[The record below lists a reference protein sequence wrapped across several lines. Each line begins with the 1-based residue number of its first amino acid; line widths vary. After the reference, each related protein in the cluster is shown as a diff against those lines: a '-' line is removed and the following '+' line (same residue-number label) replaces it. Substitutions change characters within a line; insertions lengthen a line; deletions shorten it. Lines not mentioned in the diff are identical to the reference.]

1 MLSRGDS
8 KGPPLPLWGV
18 VRLGVVFTGGM
29 AVHTHD
35 DIDWAE
41 RLRSLRMAEALDAE
55 STRVA
60 ARRLLEG
67 MPAGPTIL
75 DVGCGAGGMSVLF
88 AEELTSADARI
99 VLVDATEHLLDEA
112 HRRVSAAAGDRATVE
127 TIHADVADDGL
138 PARLPPAD
146 LVWASRVVHHLPD
159 QQAAIDTLAR
169 LARPGGLVA
178 ISEGGL
184 DFNCLPWDLGIGRPG
199 LEERLL
205 AARGEWFAEMRA
217 GIPGSVSMPY
227 GWNVALQRA
236 GLDDVDSFGVLIHHP
251 APGPEL
257 LREFV
262 IERVTWLAE
271 VAGDLLSSDDRE
283 TAATLV
289 DPASPAFLGARQ
301 DLFLQG
307 AKTIH
312 CGRRS

>member
-1 MLSRGDS
+1 M
-8 KGPPLPLWGV
+8 PP
-18 VRLGVVFTGGM
+18 GVVFTGGM

-35 DIDWAE
+35 DIDWAD
-41 RLRSLRMAEALDAE
+41 RLRSLRMAEALDAGP
-55 STRVA
+55 TRAA
-60 ARRLLEG
+60 ARRLLKG
-67 MPAGPTIL
+67 MPDGPTIL
-75 DVGCGAGGMSVLF
+75 DVGCGAGGMSVHF
-88 AEELTSADARI
+88 AEELASAGARI
-99 VLVDATEHLLDEA
+99 VLVDATEHLLAEA
-112 HRRVSAAAGDRATVE
+112 RRAVSAAAGDKSTVE

-138 PARLPPAD
+138 PKKLPSAD

-159 QQAAIDTLAR
+159 QQAAINTFAR

-184 DFNCLPWDLGIGRPG
+184 DFNCLPWDLGVGRPG

-217 GIPGSVSMPY
+217 GIPGSVAMPY
-227 GWNVALQRA
+227 GWNIALQRA

-262 IERVTWLAE
+262 VERVTWLAE
-271 VAGDLLSSDDRE
+271 VAGDRLSGDDHK
-283 TAATLV
+283 TAAALV

-312 CGRRS
+312 CGRRP

>member
-1 MLSRGDS
+1 
-8 KGPPLPLWGV
+8 
-18 VRLGVVFTGGM
+18 M

-35 DIDWAE
+35 DIDWAD

-67 MPAGPTIL
+67 MPAAPTIL

-88 AEELTSADARI
+88 AEELSFADARI
-99 VLVDATEHLLDEA
+99 VLVDATEHLLAEA

-127 TIHADVADDGL
+127 TVHADVADDGL
-138 PARLPPAD
+138 PTRLPPAD

-159 QQAAIDTLAR
+159 QQAAIDTLAQ

-236 GLDDVDSFGVLIHHP
+236 GLDDIDSFGVLIHHP
-251 APGPEL
+251 APGPDL

-262 IERVTWLAE
+262 VERVTWLAG
-271 VAGDLLSSDDRE
+271 VAGDLLSSDDHE
-283 TAATLV
+283 TAAALV

>member
-1 MLSRGDS
+1 
-8 KGPPLPLWGV
+8 
-18 VRLGVVFTGGM
+18 
-29 AVHTHD
+29 
-35 DIDWAE
+35 
-41 RLRSLRMAEALDAE
+41 MAEALDAE
-55 STRVA
+55 PMRAA
-60 ARRLLEG
+60 ARRLLQG
-67 MPAGPTIL
+67 MPDELTIL

-88 AEELTSADARI
+88 AEELSAASAKI
-99 VLVDATEHLLDEA
+99 VLVDATEQLLAEA
-112 HRRVSAAAGDRATVE
+112 HRTVSAAAGDRAVVE
-127 TIHADVADDGL
+127 TVHADVADEGL
-138 PARLPPAD
+138 PGKLPAAD

-159 QQAAIDTLAR
+159 QQAAIDNLAQ

-217 GIPGSVSMPY
+217 GIPDSVSMPY
-227 GWNVALQRA
+227 GWNIALQRA
-236 GLDDVDSFGVLIHHP
+236 GLVDVDSFGVLIHHP

-262 IERVTWLAE
+262 IERVTWLNE
-271 VAGDLLSSDDRE
+271 VAGDRLDDDDHE
-283 TAATLV
+283 TAAALV
-289 DPASPAFLGARQ
+289 DPANPAFLGARR

>member
-1 MLSRGDS
+1 MRLS
-8 KGPPLPLWGV
+8 
-18 VRLGVVFTGGM
+18 VVFTGGM

-35 DIDWAE
+35 DIDWSD

-55 STRVA
+55 PMRAA

-67 MPAGPTIL
+67 MPDGLTIL

-88 AEELTSADARI
+88 AEELAAVGAKI
-99 VLVDATEHLLDEA
+99 VLVDATEHLLAEA
-112 HRRVSAAAGDRATVE
+112 HRVVSAAAGKRAVVE
-127 TIHADVADDGL
+127 TIHADVADEGL
-138 PARLPPAD
+138 PAKLPAAD

-227 GWNVALQRA
+227 GWNIALQRA
-236 GLDDVDSFGVLIHHP
+236 GLVDVDSFGVLIHHP

-262 IERVTWLAE
+262 IERVTWLNE
-271 VAGDLLSSDDRE
+271 VAGDRLGDDDHE
-283 TAATLV
+283 TAAALV
-289 DPASPAFLGARQ
+289 DPENQAFLGARP

-307 AKTIH
+307 AKTVH
-312 CGRRS
+312 CGWRS

>member
-1 MLSRGDS
+1 
-8 KGPPLPLWGV
+8 
-18 VRLGVVFTGGM
+18 M

-35 DIDWAE
+35 DIDWAD
-41 RLRSLRMAEALDAE
+41 RLRSLRMAEALDAGPM
-55 STRVA
+55 RMA

-67 MPAGPTIL
+67 MPDRPTIL
-75 DVGCGAGGMSVLF
+75 DVGCGAGGMSVLV
-88 AEELTSADARI
+88 AEELTSAGAKI
-99 VLVDATEHLLDEA
+99 VLVDATEPLLAEA
-112 HRRVSAAAGDRATVE
+112 HRVVAAAAGDNVTVE

-138 PARLPPAD
+138 SAKLPPAD

-159 QQAAIDTLAR
+159 QQSAVDTLAR

-227 GWNVALQRA
+227 GWNIALQRA
-236 GLDDVDSFGVLIHHP
+236 GLIDVDSFGVLIHHP
-251 APGPEL
+251 APGPDL

-262 IERVTWLAE
+262 IERVTWLTE
-271 VAGDLLSSDDRE
+271 VAGELLNSDDHE
-283 TAATLV
+283 TAAALL
-289 DPASPAFLGARQ
+289 DSASPDFLGARQ

>member
-1 MLSRGDS
+1 
-8 KGPPLPLWGV
+8 
-18 VRLGVVFTGGM
+18 M

-35 DIDWAE
+35 DIDWAD

-55 STRVA
+55 PMRMA

-67 MPAGPTIL
+67 MPDRPTIL

-88 AEELTSADARI
+88 AEEFTSAGAKI
-99 VLVDATEHLLDEA
+99 VLVDATEPLLAEA
-112 HRRVSAAAGDRATVE
+112 HRVVAAAAGDNATVE

-138 PARLPPAD
+138 SAKLPPAD

-159 QQAAIDTLAR
+159 QQSAVDTLAR

-184 DFNCLPWDLGIGRPG
+184 DFNCLPWDLGTGRPG

-227 GWNVALQRA
+227 GWNIALQRA
-236 GLDDVDSFGVLIHHP
+236 GLIDVDSFGVLIHHP
-251 APGPEL
+251 APGPDL

-262 IERVTWLAE
+262 IERVTWLTE
-271 VAGDLLSSDDRE
+271 VAGELLNSDDHK
-283 TAATLV
+283 TAAALL
-289 DPASPAFLGARQ
+289 DSASPDFLGARQ

>member
-1 MLSRGDS
+1 
-8 KGPPLPLWGV
+8 
-18 VRLGVVFTGGM
+18 M

-35 DIDWAE
+35 DIDWAD

-55 STRVA
+55 PMREA
-60 ARRLLEG
+60 ARRLLKG
-67 MPAGPTIL
+67 MPEGPTIL

-88 AEELTSADARI
+88 TEELASVGAKI
-99 VLVDATEHLLDEA
+99 VLVDATEHLLAEA
-112 HRRVSAAAGDRATVE
+112 HRVVRAAAGDRATVE
-127 TIHADVADDGL
+127 TIHADVADGGL
-138 PARLPPAD
+138 AAKLPPAD

-169 LARPGGLVA
+169 LARAGGLVA

-227 GWNVALQRA
+227 GWNIALQRA
-236 GLDDVDSFGVLIHHP
+236 GLADVDSFGVLIHHP

-257 LREFV
+257 LREFI
-262 IERVTWLAE
+262 IERLTWLNE
-271 VAGDLLSSDDRE
+271 VANDRLADDDHE
-283 TAATLV
+283 TVAALV
-289 DPASPAFLGARQ
+289 DPANPAFLGARH

-307 AKTIH
+307 AKTVH

>member
-1 MLSRGDS
+1 
-8 KGPPLPLWGV
+8 
-18 VRLGVVFTGGM
+18 M

-55 STRVA
+55 PTRVA

-67 MPAGPTIL
+67 LPDRPTIL

-88 AEELTSADARI
+88 AEELASAGARI
-99 VLVDATEHLLDEA
+99 VLVDATEPLLVEA
-112 HRRVSAAAGDRATVE
+112 HKAVTAAAGDKAVVE
-127 TIHADVADDGL
+127 TVHADVADGGL
-138 PARLPPAD
+138 PEKLPAAD

-159 QQAAIDTLAR
+159 QQAALRTLAR

-178 ISEGGL
+178 LSEGGL

-217 GIPGSVSMPY
+217 GIPGVVPMPY
-227 GWNVALQRA
+227 GWNTALHQA
-236 GLDDVDSFGVLIHHP
+236 GLDDVDSFGVLVHHP
-251 APGPEL
+251 APGSEL

-262 IERVTWLAE
+262 VERVRWFAD
-271 VAGDLLSSDDRE
+271 VAGDRLTPDDRE
-283 TAATLV
+283 TAAALV
-289 DPASPAFLGARQ
+289 DPAKAAFLGARQ
-301 DLFLQG
+301 DLFLLG
-307 AKTIH
+307 VKTIH
-312 CGRRS
+312 CGRRP

>member
-1 MLSRGDS
+1 
-8 KGPPLPLWGV
+8 
-18 VRLGVVFTGGM
+18 M

-35 DIDWAE
+35 DIDWAD

-55 STRVA
+55 PMRAA

-67 MPAGPTIL
+67 MPDGPTIL
-75 DVGCGAGGMSVLF
+75 DIGCGAGGMSALF
-88 AEELTSADARI
+88 AEELASVGAKI
-99 VLVDATEHLLDEA
+99 VLVDATEHLLAEA
-112 HRRVSAAAGDRATVE
+112 RRVVSAAAGDRATVE
-127 TIHADVADDGL
+127 TIHADVADEGL
-138 PARLPPAD
+138 PAKLPAAD

-159 QQAAIDTLAR
+159 QQAAIDTLAQ

-227 GWNVALQRA
+227 GWNIALQRA
-236 GLDDVDSFGVLIHHP
+236 GLADVDSFGVLIHHP
-251 APGPEL
+251 APGQEL

-262 IERVTWLAE
+262 IERVTWLNE
-271 VAGDLLSSDDRE
+271 VAGDRLDDDDHE
-283 TAATLV
+283 TVAALV
-289 DPASPAFLGARQ
+289 DPANPAFLGARQ

-312 CGRRS
+312 CGRRP

>member
-1 MLSRGDS
+1 
-8 KGPPLPLWGV
+8 
-18 VRLGVVFTGGM
+18 M

-35 DIDWAE
+35 DIDWAD

-55 STRVA
+55 PMRLA

-67 MPAGPTIL
+67 MPDGPTIL

-88 AEELTSADARI
+88 AEELASAGAKI
-99 VLVDATEHLLDEA
+99 VLVDATEHLLAEA
-112 HRRVSAAAGDRATVE
+112 HRVVAAAAGDKATVE

-138 PARLPPAD
+138 PAKLPPAD

-159 QQAAIDTLAR
+159 QQAAVDTLSR

-217 GIPGSVSMPY
+217 GIPGSVPMPY
-227 GWNVALQRA
+227 GWNIALQRA
-236 GLDDVDSFGVLIHHP
+236 GLSDIDSLGVLIHHP
-251 APGPEL
+251 APGPDPL
-257 LREFV
+257 SEFV
-262 IERVTWLAE
+262 IERMTWLTE
-271 VAGDLLSSDDRE
+271 VAGDLLSSEDQE
-283 TAATLV
+283 TTAALV
-289 DPASPAFLGARQ
+289 DPESPAFLGARQ

-312 CGRRS
+312 RGRRP

>member
-1 MLSRGDS
+1 
-8 KGPPLPLWGV
+8 
-18 VRLGVVFTGGM
+18 M

-35 DIDWAE
+35 DIDWSD
-41 RLRSLRMAEALDAE
+41 RLRSLRLAEALDAE
-55 STRVA
+55 PMRAA

-67 MPAGPTIL
+67 MPDRPTIL

-88 AEELTSADARI
+88 AEELASIGAKI
-99 VLVDATEHLLDEA
+99 VLVDATEHLLTEA
-112 HRRVSAAAGDRATVE
+112 YRVVSAAAGERATVE
-127 TIHADVADDGL
+127 TIHADVADERL
-138 PARLPPAD
+138 PAKLPAAD

-159 QQAAIDTLAR
+159 QQAAIGTLAR

-199 LEERLL
+199 LEDRLL

-227 GWNVALQRA
+227 GWNIALQRA
-236 GLDDVDSFGVLIHHP
+236 GLTDVDSFGVLIHHP

-262 IERVTWLAE
+262 IERVTWLKE
-271 VAGDLLSSDDRE
+271 VAGDRLGEDDHE
-283 TAATLV
+283 TAAALV
-289 DPASPAFLGARQ
+289 DPANPAFLGVRR

-307 AKTIH
+307 AKTVH

>member
-1 MLSRGDS
+1 
-8 KGPPLPLWGV
+8 
-18 VRLGVVFTGGM
+18 M

-35 DIDWAE
+35 DIDWAD

-55 STRVA
+55 PMRMA

-67 MPAGPTIL
+67 MPDRPTIL

-88 AEELTSADARI
+88 AEELTSAGAKI
-99 VLVDATEHLLDEA
+99 VLVDATEPLLAEA
-112 HRRVSAAAGDRATVE
+112 HRVVAAAAGDNATVE
-127 TIHADVADDGL
+127 TIHADVADEGL
-138 PARLPPAD
+138 SAKLPPAD

-159 QQAAIDTLAR
+159 QQSAVDTLAR

-227 GWNVALQRA
+227 GWNIALQRA
-236 GLDDVDSFGVLIHHP
+236 GLIDVDSFGVLIHHP
-251 APGPEL
+251 APGPDL

-262 IERVTWLAE
+262 IERVTWLTE
-271 VAGDLLSSDDRE
+271 VAGELLNSDDHE
-283 TAATLV
+283 TVAALL
-289 DPASPAFLGARQ
+289 DSASPDFLGARQ

>member
-1 MLSRGDS
+1 
-8 KGPPLPLWGV
+8 
-18 VRLGVVFTGGM
+18 M

-35 DIDWAE
+35 DIDWAD
-41 RLRSLRMAEALDAE
+41 RLRSLRMAEALDAAPMRE
-55 STRVA
+55 A

-67 MPAGPTIL
+67 MPDGPTIL

-88 AEELTSADARI
+88 AEELASAGAKI
-99 VLVDATEHLLDEA
+99 VLVDATEHLLAEA
-112 HRRVSAAAGDRATVE
+112 HQVVAAAAGANAAVE

-138 PARLPPAD
+138 PAKLPPAD

-205 AARGEWFAEMRA
+205 AARGEWFAEMRT
-217 GIPGSVSMPY
+217 GISGSVSMPY
-227 GWNVALQRA
+227 GWNIALQRA
-236 GLDDVDSFGVLIHHP
+236 GLTDVDSFGVLIHHP
-251 APGPEL
+251 APGPDL

-262 IERVTWLAE
+262 IERVTWLTE
-271 VAGDLLSSDDRE
+271 VAGDLLSSEDRE
-283 TAATLV
+283 TAAALL

-312 CGRRS
+312 CGRRP

>member
-1 MLSRGDS
+1 
-8 KGPPLPLWGV
+8 
-18 VRLGVVFTGGM
+18 M

-35 DIDWAE
+35 DIDWAD

-55 STRVA
+55 PMREA
-60 ARRLLEG
+60 ARRLLKG
-67 MPAGPTIL
+67 MPDGPTIL

-88 AEELTSADARI
+88 AEELASVGARI
-99 VLVDATEHLLDEA
+99 VLVDATEQLLVEA
-112 HRRVSAAAGDRATVE
+112 HRVVRAAAGDRATVE
-127 TIHADVADDGL
+127 TVHADVADDAL
-138 PARLPPAD
+138 AAKLPPAD

-199 LEERLL
+199 LEDRLL

-217 GIPGSVSMPY
+217 GIPGSVPMPY
-227 GWNVALQRA
+227 GWNIALQRA
-236 GLDDVDSFGVLIHHP
+236 DLTDVDSFGVLIHHP

-257 LREFV
+257 LREFIV
-262 IERVTWLAE
+262 ERLTWLSE
-271 VAGDLLSSDDRE
+271 VAGDRLADDDHE
-283 TAATLV
+283 TVAALM
-289 DPASPAFLGARQ
+289 DPANPAFLGARQ

-312 CGRRS
+312 RGRRS

>member
-1 MLSRGDS
+1 
-8 KGPPLPLWGV
+8 
-18 VRLGVVFTGGM
+18 M

-55 STRVA
+55 PTRA
-60 ARRLLEG
+60 AAHRLLEG
-67 MPAGPTIL
+67 LPDRPTIL

-88 AEELTSADARI
+88 AEELASAGARI
-99 VLVDATEHLLDEA
+99 VLVDATEPLLVEA
-112 HRRVSAAAGDRATVE
+112 HRVVTAAAGDKAVVE
-127 TIHADVADDGL
+127 TVHADVADGGL
-138 PARLPPAD
+138 PEKLPPAD

-159 QQAAIDTLAR
+159 QQAALHTLAR

-199 LEERLL
+199 IEGRLL

-217 GIPGSVSMPY
+217 GIPGVVPMPY
-227 GWNVALQRA
+227 GWNTALRQA

-251 APGPEL
+251 APGSEL

-262 IERVTWLAE
+262 VERVRWFAD
-271 VAGDLLSSDDRE
+271 VAGDRLTQDDRE
-283 TAATLV
+283 TAAAVL
-289 DPASPAFLGARQ
+289 DPANPAFLGARQ
-301 DLFLQG
+301 DLFLLG
-307 AKTIH
+307 VKTVH

>member
-1 MLSRGDS
+1 
-8 KGPPLPLWGV
+8 
-18 VRLGVVFTGGM
+18 M

-35 DIDWAE
+35 DIDWSD

-55 STRVA
+55 PMRAA

-67 MPAGPTIL
+67 MPDGPTIL
-75 DVGCGAGGMSVLF
+75 DVGCGAGGMSLLF
-88 AEELTSADARI
+88 AEELATAGAKI
-99 VLVDATEHLLDEA
+99 VLVDATEHLLAEA
-112 HRRVSAAAGDRATVE
+112 HRVVSAAAGERAVVE
-127 TIHADVADDGL
+127 TIHADVADGGL
-138 PARLPPAD
+138 PDKLPAAD

-169 LARPGGLVA
+169 LARPGGLVG

-199 LEERLL
+199 IEGRLL

-227 GWNVALQRA
+227 GWNIALQRA
-236 GLDDVDSFGVLIHHP
+236 GLVDVDSFGVLIHHP

-262 IERVTWLAE
+262 IERVTWLNE
-271 VAGDLLSSDDRE
+271 VAGDRLDNDDHE
-283 TAATLV
+283 TAAALV
-289 DPASPAFLGARQ
+289 DPGNPAFLGARG

>member
-1 MLSRGDS
+1 
-8 KGPPLPLWGV
+8 
-18 VRLGVVFTGGM
+18 M

-35 DIDWAE
+35 DIDWAD
-41 RLRSLRMAEALDAE
+41 RLRSLRMAETLDAE
-55 STRVA
+55 PMRAA

-67 MPAGPTIL
+67 MPEGPTIL

-88 AEELTSADARI
+88 AEELAAVGAKI
-99 VLVDATEHLLDEA
+99 VLVDATEHLLAEA
-112 HRRVSAAAGDRATVE
+112 HRVVSAAAGDRAAVE
-127 TIHADVADDGL
+127 TIHADVADEGL
-138 PARLPPAD
+138 PAKLPPAD

-159 QQAAIDTLAR
+159 QQAAIGILAR

-178 ISEGGL
+178 IAEGGL

-217 GIPGSVSMPY
+217 GIPASVSMPY
-227 GWNVALQRA
+227 GWNIALQRA

-262 IERVTWLAE
+262 LERVTWLNE
-271 VAGDLLSSDDRE
+271 VAGDRLDAEDHE
-283 TAATLV
+283 TAAALV
-289 DPASPAFLGARQ
+289 DPANPAFLGARR
-301 DLFLQG
+301 DLFLLG
-307 AKTIH
+307 AKTVH

>member
-1 MLSRGDS
+1 MLSRGES
-8 KGPPLPLWGV
+8 KGPPLPLWGT
-18 VRLGVVFTGGM
+18 VRFTGGM

-35 DIDWAE
+35 DIDWGD

-55 STRVA
+55 PTRVA
-60 ARRLLEG
+60 ARRLLDG
-67 MPAGPTIL
+67 MPEGPTIV

-88 AEELTSADARI
+88 AEELTAAGARI
-99 VLVDATEHLLDEA
+99 VLVDATEHLLAEA
-112 HRRVSAAAGDRATVE
+112 HRVVSAAAGDKATVE
-127 TIHADVADDGL
+127 TVHADVADGGL
-138 PARLPPAD
+138 PAKLPPAD

-199 LEERLL
+199 LEGRLL
-205 AARGEWFAEMRA
+205 AARGEWFAGMRA

-227 GWNVALQRA
+227 GWNIALQRA
-236 GLDDVDSFGVLIHHP
+236 GLEDVDSFGVLIHHP

-262 IERVTWLAE
+262 IERVTWLTG
-271 VAGDLLSSDDRE
+271 VAGDLLGDDDRE
-283 TAATLV
+283 TVAALL
-289 DPASPAFLGARQ
+289 DPASSAFLGARQ

-312 CGRRS
+312 CGRRP

>member
-1 MLSRGDS
+1 
-8 KGPPLPLWGV
+8 
-18 VRLGVVFTGGM
+18 M

-35 DIDWAE
+35 DIDWSD

-55 STRVA
+55 PMRAA

-67 MPAGPTIL
+67 MPEGPTVL

-88 AEELTSADARI
+88 AEELASIGAKI
-99 VLVDATEHLLDEA
+99 VLVDATEQLLAEA
-112 HRRVSAAAGDRATVE
+112 HRAVSAAAGERAVVE
-127 TIHADVADDGL
+127 TVHADVADDGL
-138 PARLPPAD
+138 PAKLPAAD

-159 QQAAIDTLAR
+159 QQSAIDTLAR

-184 DFNCLPWDLGIGRPG
+184 DFNCLPWELGIGRPG

-217 GIPGSVSMPY
+217 GIPGSASMPY
-227 GWNVALQRA
+227 GWNIALQRA
-236 GLDDVDSFGVLIHHP
+236 GLADVDSFGVLIHHP

-262 IERVTWLAE
+262 IERVTWLTE
-271 VAGDLLSSDDRE
+271 VAGDRLGDDDHK
-283 TAATLV
+283 TAAALV
-289 DPASPAFLGARQ
+289 DPAHPSYLGARG

-307 AKTIH
+307 AKTVH

>member
-1 MLSRGDS
+1 MA
-8 KGPPLPLWGV
+8 
-18 VRLGVVFTGGM
+18 RLGVVFTGGM

-35 DIDWAE
+35 DIDWAD

-55 STRVA
+55 PMRAA

-67 MPAGPTIL
+67 MPDGPTIL
-75 DVGCGAGGMSVLF
+75 DIGCGAGGMSALF
-88 AEELTSADARI
+88 AEELASVGAKI
-99 VLVDATEHLLDEA
+99 VLVDATEHLLAEA
-112 HRRVSAAAGDRATVE
+112 RRVVSAAAGDRATVE
-127 TIHADVADDGL
+127 TIHADVADEGL
-138 PARLPPAD
+138 PAKLPAAD

-159 QQAAIDTLAR
+159 QQAAIDTLAQ

-227 GWNVALQRA
+227 GWNIALQRA
-236 GLDDVDSFGVLIHHP
+236 GLADVDSFGVLIHHP
-251 APGPEL
+251 APGQEL

-262 IERVTWLAE
+262 IERVTWLNE
-271 VAGDLLSSDDRE
+271 VAGDRLDDDDHE
-283 TAATLV
+283 TVAALV
-289 DPASPAFLGARQ
+289 DPANPAFLGARQ

-312 CGRRS
+312 CGRRP

>member
-1 MLSRGDS
+1 
-8 KGPPLPLWGV
+8 
-18 VRLGVVFTGGM
+18 M

-35 DIDWAE
+35 DIDWSD

-55 STRVA
+55 PMRAA

-67 MPAGPTIL
+67 MPDGPTIL

-88 AEELTSADARI
+88 AEELAAAGAKI
-99 VLVDATEHLLDEA
+99 VLVDATEHLLAEA
-112 HRRVSAAAGDRATVE
+112 HRVVSAAAGERAVVE
-127 TIHADVADDGL
+127 TVHADVADDGL
-138 PARLPPAD
+138 PAKLPAAD
-146 LVWASRVVHHLPD
+146 LVWASRVIHHLPD

-227 GWNVALQRA
+227 GWNIALQRA
-236 GLDDVDSFGVLIHHP
+236 GLADVDSFGALIHHP

-262 IERVTWLAE
+262 IERVTWLKE
-271 VAGDLLSSDDRE
+271 VAGDRLGDDDRE
-283 TAATLV
+283 TAAALV
-289 DPASPAFLGARQ
+289 DPENPAFLGTRG

-307 AKTIH
+307 AKTVH

>member
-1 MLSRGDS
+1 
-8 KGPPLPLWGV
+8 
-18 VRLGVVFTGGM
+18 
-29 AVHTHD
+29 
-35 DIDWAE
+35 
-41 RLRSLRMAEALDAE
+41 MAEALDAE
-55 STRVA
+55 PMRAA
-60 ARRLLEG
+60 ARRLLDG
-67 MPAGPTIL
+67 MPDGPTIL

-88 AEELTSADARI
+88 AEELASVGARI
-99 VLVDATEHLLDEA
+99 VLVDATEHLLAEA
-112 HRRVSAAAGDRATVE
+112 HRVVSAAAGDNATVE

-138 PARLPPAD
+138 PAKLPPAD

-159 QQAAIDTLAR
+159 QQAAVDTLAR

-205 AARGEWFAEMRA
+205 AARGEWFAEIRA

-227 GWNVALQRA
+227 GWNIALQRA
-236 GLDDVDSFGVLIHHP
+236 GLTEVSSFGALVHHP

-257 LREFV
+257 LREFI

-271 VAGDLLSSDDRE
+271 VAGDLLSSDDHE
-283 TAATLV
+283 TAAALV
-289 DPASPAFLGARQ
+289 DPASSAFLGARK

-312 CGRRS
+312 CGRRP

>member
-1 MLSRGDS
+1 
-8 KGPPLPLWGV
+8 
-18 VRLGVVFTGGM
+18 M

-35 DIDWAE
+35 DIDWAD

-55 STRVA
+55 PTREA
-60 ARRLLEG
+60 ARRLLDG
-67 MPAGPTIL
+67 MPDGPTIV

-88 AEELTSADARI
+88 AEELTSAGARI
-99 VLVDATEHLLDEA
+99 VLVDATEHLLAEA
-112 HRRVSAAAGDRATVE
+112 HKVVSAVAGDRAAVE
-127 TIHADVADDGL
+127 TIHADVADGGL
-138 PARLPPAD
+138 PAKLPPAD

-159 QQAAIDTLAR
+159 QQAAIGTLAK

-227 GWNVALQRA
+227 GWNIALQRA

-251 APGPEL
+251 APGPDL

-262 IERVTWLAE
+262 LERITWLTE
-271 VAGDLLSSDDRE
+271 VAGDLLSAEDRE
-283 TAATLV
+283 TAAALL
-289 DPASPAFLGARQ
+289 DPADPAFLGARQ

-312 CGRRS
+312 RGCRP